1 MSYTIY
7 FSVTRRT
14 TFAYVSSQG
23 EEGRKATSGPNKNI
37 NNVCNQRRRY
47 SVVTMVTFNA
57 PLNLFLC
64 KYNLSL
70 TGATL
75 SC

>member
-1 MSYTIY
+1 MNNHDPHKTS
-7 FSVTRRT
+7 T
-14 TFAYVSSQG
+14 TSA
-23 EEGRKATSGPNKNI
+23 
-37 NNVCNQRRRY
+37 NQRRRY

-57 PLNLFLC
+57 PLNLFLS
-64 KYNLSL
+64 KYNLSW